1 MISTILI
8 VDDEPSARE
17 TLIAMLEGQNY
28 RLETA
33 KNGAEALK
41 IAARILPDLILL
53 DVMMPSMDGFEV
65 CRRIRS
71 TPQLAEVPILILTA
85 LDNHASLMTG
95 IEAGADDFLTKP
107 IERRELISR
116 VRTITR
122 LNRYRSLLEQREN
135 LQKMAEKVVA
145 AQEDER
151 KRLSRELHDE
161 LGQALTIQLIS
172 LRNLQ
177 EEISVPGTA
186 LYEQLQTL
194 YNQTNQIYEDT
205 HRLVQDLRPPALN
218 TLSLKNAMQTYTT
231 EFTLRTDLPI
241 VFEADQTLP
250 ELSNL
255 YNITLY
261 RVLQEA
267 LTNIIKHAE
276 ASKIWVELSIEDDMI
291 ALIVQDN
298 GHGFEYKE
306 SQLGG
311 IGLTSLRERLTI
323 AGGTFKITSTP
334 ELGTILSA
342 YLPLK
347 EGSRSQGAI

>member
-1 MISTILI
+1 MSIILI

-17 TLIAMLEGQNY
+17 TLVAMLEGQGY
-28 RLETA
+28 QLEMA
-33 KNGAEALK
+33 KNGSEALE
-41 IAARILPDLILL
+41 IAKRVLPDLILL
-53 DVMMPSMDGFEV
+53 DVMMPAMDGFEV
-65 CRRIRS
+65 CRRVRS
-71 TPQLAEVPILILTA
+71 TPQLAEVPIIILTA

-107 IERRELISR
+107 IERRELVSR

-122 LNRYRSLLEQREN
+122 LNRYRSLLAQREN
-135 LQKMAEKVVA
+135 LQKMAERVVV

-172 LRNLQ
+172 LHNLQ
-177 EEISVPGTA
+177 EEISVPGDA
-186 LYEQLQTL
+186 LYERLQTL
-194 YNQTNQIYEDT
+194 YDQTNEIYENL
-205 HRLVQDLRPPALN
+205 HQFVQDLRPPALN
-218 TLSLKNAMQTYTT
+218 ALSLKNAIQTYCT
-231 EFTLRTDLPI
+231 EFTRRTGLPI
-241 VFEADQTLP
+241 VFDADQAFP

-267 LTNIIKHAE
+267 LTNIVKHAQ
-276 ASKIWVELSIEDDMI
+276 ANKIWVELSVDGDMI

-298 GHGFEYKE
+298 GHGFEYEK
-306 SQLGG
+306 SQSEG

-323 AGGTFKITSTP
+323 AGGRFKITSSL
-334 ELGTILSA
+334 ERGTILAA
-342 YLPLK
+342 YLPLRDDFLPQ
-347 EGSRSQGAI
+347 EEE